1 MARSGVERCRGFP
14 APAGRHERHPELRRE
29 GSGEEGFEMAA
40 AADATTAMTIDFLRA
55 RLLSE
60 RSVSRAAKERA
71 DQLTK
76 RVAELEEQVRAVTA
90 QRRKAERAAGEV
102 LAILESQGLARFSDV
117 ADSGSGSDDE
127 DGLES
132 AESGSKARGD
142 AEDALSG
149 SEFGGTATAAAAGGL
164 SWKGR
169 AASHESQRRRQQ
181 QQQQLKGRHL
191 RPRHSHRRGYF
202 YLVAADSSPKYHPGQ
217 SCRKVKRKEL
227 RLHTEGDEG
236 KDNAMESTEEGHERS
251 DCTVC
256 TDEQPDIDGEV
267 SQDGQG
273 SCGNGRDGDDDNP
286 YTVEY
291 EKDGE
296 MERVLEKQAELIE
309 QYEEEEYAQ
318 REWERKFN
326 NSRDSTAGD
335 VELCNKL
342 NQIEKACEQ
351 RDKAAQIK
359 DKEVSEVGGPSDKNL
374 FANDSPSECLS
385 TDSVSGVPQ
394 NAPEENAIKHCKVTE
409 CDHDFGE
416 ATSTVVSVD
425 SGPQI
430 RKDELVDKSFTEI
443 IEGSGNNIEKLSS
456 SLQRNYESVQNAR
469 HNEDGVDESSDGGPG
484 YHVNACS
491 YEHYIN
497 TPSVA
502 SRSSDTPKSKVSE
515 WSSSCFHNHTDN
527 QIDTQMHQPSSDGV
541 GGVLEALQR
550 AKMSLREKLSKPSPP
565 SLEMLALPAPEYH
578 YATDDS
584 PVRDTELSLCMST
597 FPSQEILA
605 LPEPAEYRSRIIPRD
620 DVKVPV
626 GLAGLFRLP
635 TDSFAQN
642 ELCSAD
648 GYHSRFSLTATSR
661 ENLSN
666 HFRANLSLS
675 RYGSEFS
682 PDPCFSAR
690 NSMLLSTPT
699 FGGCSNPVSDFRVGD
714 AYFPSEVPRSSNRRG
729 MPSGDQGMLF
739 HFAGDYC
746 SNKWTL

>member
-1 MARSGVERCRGFP
+1 
-14 APAGRHERHPELRRE
+14 
-29 GSGEEGFEMAA
+29 MAA

-60 RSVSRAAKERA
+60 RSVSRTAKERA

-76 RVAELEEQVRAVTA
+76 RVAELEEQLRAVTA

-102 LAILESQGLARFSDV
+102 LAILESQGLARFSDA

-132 AESGSKARGD
+132 TESGGKARGE

-149 SEFGGTATAAAAGGL
+149 SELGDTATAAAAAGGL

-169 AASHESQRRRQQ
+169 AASHESQRR
-181 QQQQLKGRHL
+181 QQQLKGRHL
-191 RPRHSHRRGYF
+191 RQRHSHRRGYF

-217 SCRKVKRKEL
+217 SCRKVKRKEM
-227 RLHTEGDEG
+227 RFHTEGDEG
-236 KDNAMESTEEGHERS
+236 KDNAMESTEGQVRS
-251 DCTVC
+251 DCTA
-256 TDEQPDIDGEV
+256 EQPDIDGEV
-267 SQDGQG
+267 SQDEQG
-273 SCGNGRDGDDDNP
+273 SCGDGRDGDNDDR

-291 EKDGE
+291 EKDRE

-309 QYEEEEYAQ
+309 QYEAEEYAQ

-335 VELCNKL
+335 VELGNKL
-342 NQIEKACEQ
+342 NQIEKACEM

-359 DKEVSEVGGPSDKNL
+359 DKEVSEVGGSSDKNL
-374 FANDSPSECLS
+374 FANDNPSECLS
-385 TDSVSGVPQ
+385 TDSVSGLPP

-409 CDHDFGE
+409 CDRDFGE

-425 SGPQI
+425 SGPQA
-430 RKDELVDKSFTEI
+430 RKDELVNKSFTEI
-443 IEGSGNNIEKLSS
+443 IEGSGNNIAKSSS
-456 SLQRNYESVQNAR
+456 SLQGNYEISQNAR
-469 HNEDGVDESSDGGPG
+469 HNEDQVDESSGSGPS

-527 QIDTQMHQPSSDGV
+527 QIDTQMHQPSTDGV

-565 SLEMLALPAPEYH
+565 SQEMLALPAPEYH
-578 YATDDS
+578 YAADDS
-584 PVRDTELSLCMST
+584 PVRDTEFSLCMST

-605 LPEPAEYRSRIIPRD
+605 LPEPAEYPSRIIPRD
-620 DVKVPV
+620 DMKVPV

-648 GYHSRFSLTATSR
+648 GYRSRFCLTATSR

-682 PDPCFSAR
+682 PDPCYSAR

-699 FGGCSNPVSDFRVGD
+699 SGGCSNPVSDFRVGD
-714 AYFPSEVPRSSNRRG
+714 ASFPSEVPRSSNRRG
-729 MPSGDQGMLF
+729 MTSGDQGMLF
-739 HFAGDYC
+739 HYAGDYS

>member
-1 MARSGVERCRGFP
+1 MA
-14 APAGRHERHPELRRE
+14 
-29 GSGEEGFEMAA
+29 AA

-76 RVAELEEQVRAVTA
+76 RVAELEEQVRAVMA

-102 LAILESQGLARFSDV
+102 LAILESQGLARFSDA
-117 ADSGSGSDDE
+117 ADSGSGSGSDDE

-132 AESGSKARGD
+132 TESGGKARGE
-142 AEDALSG
+142 AEDAMSG
-149 SEFGGTATAAAAGGL
+149 SELGGTATAAAAAAAAAAGGL

-169 AASHESQRRRQQ
+169 ALSHESQRRQ

-191 RPRHSHRRGYF
+191 RQRHSHRRGYF
-202 YLVAADSSPKYHPGQ
+202 YLLAADSSPKYQPGQ

-227 RLHTEGDEG
+227 RFHTEGDEG
-236 KDNAMESTEEGHERS
+236 KDNAMESTEEGQERS

-256 TDEQPDIDGEV
+256 TDEQPDIDCEV

-273 SCGNGRDGDDDNP
+273 SCGDGRDGDNDDR

-296 MERVLEKQAELIE
+296 MERVLEKQAELIG
-309 QYEEEEYAQ
+309 QYEAEEYAQ
-318 REWERKFN
+318 REWEKKFN
-326 NSRDSTAGD
+326 NCRDSTAGD
-335 VELCNKL
+335 VELGNKL

-359 DKEVSEVGGPSDKNL
+359 DKEVSEVGGSSDKNL

-385 TDSVSGVPQ
+385 TDSVSGLPP
-394 NAPEENAIKHCKVTE
+394 NAPEENVIKHCKVTE

-425 SGPQI
+425 SGPLV
-430 RKDELVDKSFTEI
+430 RKDELVNKSFTEI
-443 IEGSGNNIEKLSS
+443 IEGSGNNIANSSS
-456 SLQRNYESVQNAR
+456 SLQGNYDSSQNAR
-469 HNEDGVDESSDGGPG
+469 HNEDQVDESSDGGPG

-491 YEHYIN
+491 YELYIN

-527 QIDTQMHQPSSDGV
+527 QIDTQIHQPSSDGV

-565 SLEMLALPAPEYH
+565 SQEMLALPAPEYH
-578 YATDDS
+578 YATEDS
-584 PVRDTELSLCMST
+584 PVKDTELSLCMSRL
-597 FPSQEILA
+597 PSQEILA

-620 DVKVPV
+620 DVKLPV

-642 ELCSAD
+642 ELGSAV
-648 GYHSRFSLTATSR
+648 GYRSRFTLTATSR
-661 ENLSN
+661 QNLSN
-666 HFRANLSLS
+666 HFRANMSLS

-682 PDPCFSAR
+682 PDPCYSAR

-714 AYFPSEVPRSSNRRG
+714 ASFLSEVPR
-729 MPSGDQGMLF
+729 L
-739 HFAGDYC
+739 AIEE
-746 SNKWTL
+746 

>member
-1 MARSGVERCRGFP
+1 M
-14 APAGRHERHPELRRE
+14 
-29 GSGEEGFEMAA
+29 A

-76 RVAELEEQVRAVTA
+76 RVAELEEQLRAVTA

-132 AESGSKARGD
+132 AESGGKARGD

-169 AASHESQRRRQQ
+169 AVSHESQRRQQ
-181 QQQQLKGRHL
+181 QQLKQLKGRHL
-191 RPRHSHRRGYF
+191 RQRNSHRRGYF
-202 YLVAADSSPKYHPGQ
+202 YLLAADSSPKYQPGQ

-227 RLHTEGDEG
+227 RFHTEGNEG
-236 KDNAMESTEEGHERS
+236 KDNAMESTEEGQERS

-273 SCGNGRDGDDDNP
+273 SCGDGRDGDNDDR
-286 YTVEY
+286 YSVEY

-296 MERVLEKQAELIE
+296 MERVLEKQAELIG
-309 QYEEEEYAQ
+309 QYEAEEYAQ
-318 REWERKFN
+318 REWEKKFN
-326 NSRDSTAGD
+326 NCRDSTAGD
-335 VELCNKL
+335 VELGNKL

-351 RDKAAQIK
+351 RDRAAQIK

-374 FANDSPSECLS
+374 FADDSPSECLS
-385 TDSVSGVPQ
+385 TDSVFGLPP

-425 SGPQI
+425 SGPQA
-430 RKDELVDKSFTEI
+430 RKDESVNKSFTEI
-443 IEGSGNNIEKLSS
+443 IEGSGNNIAKSSS
-456 SLQRNYESVQNAR
+456 SLQGNYDSSQNAR
-469 HNEDGVDESSDGGPG
+469 HNEDQVDESSDSGPG

-648 GYHSRFSLTATSR
+648 GYRSRFSLTATSR

-739 HFAGDYC
+739 HYAGDYC

>member
-1 MARSGVERCRGFP
+1 MHLCS
-14 APAGRHERHPELRRE
+14 
-29 GSGEEGFEMAA
+29 
-40 AADATTAMTIDFLRA
+40 DF
-55 RLLSE
+55 
-60 RSVSRAAKERA
+60 
-71 DQLTK
+71 Q
-76 RVAELEEQVRAVTA
+76 
-90 QRRKAERAAGEV
+90 
-102 LAILESQGLARFSDV
+102 
-117 ADSGSGSDDE
+117 
-127 DGLES
+127 
-132 AESGSKARGD
+132 
-142 AEDALSG
+142 
-149 SEFGGTATAAAAGGL
+149 
-164 SWKGR
+164 
-169 AASHESQRRRQQ
+169 
-181 QQQQLKGRHL
+181 
-191 RPRHSHRRGYF
+191 
-202 YLVAADSSPKYHPGQ
+202 
-217 SCRKVKRKEL
+217 
-227 RLHTEGDEG
+227 
-236 KDNAMESTEEGHERS
+236 
-251 DCTVC
+251 
-256 TDEQPDIDGEV
+256 
-267 SQDGQG
+267 
-273 SCGNGRDGDDDNP
+273 
-286 YTVEY
+286 
-291 EKDGE
+291 
-296 MERVLEKQAELIE
+296 
-309 QYEEEEYAQ
+309 
-318 REWERKFN
+318 
-326 NSRDSTAGD
+326 GD
-335 VELCNKL
+335 VELGNKL

-351 RDKAAQIK
+351 RDRAAQIK

-675 RYGSEFS
+675 RYGSESS

-739 HFAGDYC
+739 HYAGDYS